1 MQKLQIVSGGDS
13 KYFVLLDEL
22 ACSIKA
28 LNLNNDI
35 NLAFL
40 DGGLTEEQKE
50 YFQSNNISI
59 LDPGWRNE
67 TAKKKSRGREYLKIN
82 VAKMHLDVLF
92 PEADVILWVDGDTW
106 FQTAK
111 AIEYFLLVASK
122 NKLGI
127 VSQSNRNNVDTIGYK
142 NWLGKFVELRNILYK
157 SARGANLP
165 SHLKNLLKAKST
177 LNAGAFALNR
187 NAPHWERFRYWQNK
201 IMRRGRVFT
210 SDQLAIGLT
219 VYSDSLP
226 YEVLPEIC
234 NYFGK
239 LRWNESINQ
248 FVELYIPNEP
258 ISIMHLAGLDN
269 IRKDQDL
276 EYEMLDMNDKIIKKK
291 IRFQR

>member
-1 MQKLQIVSGGDS
+1 M
-13 KYFVLLDEL
+13 
-22 ACSIKA
+22 
-28 LNLNNDI
+28 
-35 NLAFL
+35 

>member
-1 MQKLQIVSGGDS
+1 
-13 KYFVLLDEL
+13 
-22 ACSIKA
+22 
-28 LNLNNDI
+28 
-35 NLAFL
+35 
-40 DGGLTEEQKE
+40 
-50 YFQSNNISI
+50 
-59 LDPGWRNE
+59 
-67 TAKKKSRGREYLKIN
+67 
-82 VAKMHLDVLF
+82 
-92 PEADVILWVDGDTW
+92 
-106 FQTAK
+106 
-111 AIEYFLLVASK
+111 
-122 NKLGI
+122 
-127 VSQSNRNNVDTIGYK
+127 
-142 NWLGKFVELRNILYK
+142 
-157 SARGANLP
+157 
-165 SHLKNLLKAKST
+165 
-177 LNAGAFALNR
+177 
-187 NAPHWERFRYWQNK
+187 
-201 IMRRGRVFT
+201 MRRGRVFT